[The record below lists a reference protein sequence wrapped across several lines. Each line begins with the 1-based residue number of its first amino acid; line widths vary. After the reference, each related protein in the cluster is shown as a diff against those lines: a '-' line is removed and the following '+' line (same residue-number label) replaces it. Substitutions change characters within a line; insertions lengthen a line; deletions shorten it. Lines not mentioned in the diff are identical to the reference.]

1 MVKKTLARHDGVSP
15 NGRRAGKEAVLAGS
29 ETTVLERK
37 HMSTSITRSDFLKT
51 AALAGA
57 ALGITATG
65 VSTAQAEDA
74 PADLAPFA
82 FTPGT
87 YVSKQ
92 STGFAEMDIT
102 CELSEDAIT
111 SVTYTVTQ
119 TSRKDYSENFRD
131 GIDDLCNRIVEAN
144 SPYVDAISGATLCTN
159 VTIAGVKDCMEQAGY
174 EFPAEAAYVVATPEW
189 LGDKPEIDE
198 ADIVD
203 TTEADIVIVGG
214 GNAGLACA
222 VTAAE
227 GGKKVVVLEAQDEDN
242 MFWYGLHQIGT
253 VNSKFCMD
261 AGCPEIDKS
270 EFIADWQR
278 RSLGYTNP
286 CLVKKFVDNSGE
298 MVDWLME
305 NSPESVVASTKI
317 ELVEGCADEYFANG
331 GDINGYKCWKG
342 TITYPMNAG
351 GFGEGAGA
359 GDVAQE
365 SGGKA
370 LVAKSESLG
379 AQWFW
384 GYKGIVLETTEEEVP
399 CKIEQVGEDGVD
411 VISDGTET
419 HTRVTGV
426 IAQDADGNYHRF
438 TGESIVLSAGDYG
451 ANNAMYKELQQNQRE
466 LFDAHG
472 LDISKMRTA
481 GFGRDGSGIK
491 MGMWAG
497 GSMDPIQRTL
507 ISPEVVYT
515 SDKYSVN
522 LLIRQGTYRFALWL
536 DSDMQRFCDEEFM
549 GCFGIIEQ
557 MERRKFGRFYAF
569 FDSKYKTLLSRS
581 APEHFCAGRDDSLD
595 ETLAHWV
602 ERGAEGEET
611 AGGAGET
618 TWSTGTPCHFAA
630 NTWEELFEYMG
641 LSDEEAAAAKA
652 SIDRYNEMAA
662 AGKDTD
668 FGRDPRVL
676 LPIDEPPFFG
686 MIQVQ
691 EKPAL
696 GTVSLNGLVIDAN
709 QRVLDKN
716 FNPIEGLYASGN
728 NSGGRFGTHY
738 STPIQGVSLGMALT
752 LGRVLGKELSGQE
765 ISK

>member
-1 MVKKTLARHDGVSP
+1 
-15 NGRRAGKEAVLAGS
+15 
-29 ETTVLERK
+29 
-37 HMSTSITRSDFLKT
+37 MSTSITRSDFLKT
-51 AALAGA
+51 AAMAGA
-57 ALGITATG
+57 ALGIATAG
-65 VSTAQAEDA
+65 TANSATLALAEDA
-74 PADLAPFA
+74 PEGLAPFV

-87 YVSKQ
+87 YTSKQ

-102 CELSEDAIT
+102 CELTEDSIA
-111 SVTYTVTQ
+111 SVTYAVTQ
-119 TSRKDYSENFRD
+119 TSRKDYSENFMD
-131 GIDDLCNRIVEAN
+131 GILDMCNRIVEAN

-159 VTIAGVKDCMEQAGY
+159 VIVAGVKNCMEQAGY
-174 EFPAEAAYVVATPEW
+174 EFPAEAVYVVATPDW

-203 TTEADIVIVGG
+203 TTEADIVIVGS
-214 GNAGLACA
+214 GNAGLVCA

-227 GGKKVVVLEAQDEDN
+227 GGKKVAVIEAQTEDAI
-242 MFWYGLHQIGT
+242 FWYGLHQIGT
-253 VNSKFCMD
+253 VNSQYCMD
-261 AGCPEIDKS
+261 RGCPEIDKA

-305 NSPESVVASTKI
+305 NSPEAVQQATKV
-317 ELVEGCADEYFANG
+317 ELTEGCAEEYFANG
-331 GDINGYKCWKG
+331 GDINGFKCWKG

-351 GFGEGAGA
+351 SFGEGADLSDMSEA
-359 GDVAQE
+359 

-370 LVAKSESLG
+370 LIAKAEGLG

-399 CKIEQVGEDGVD
+399 CKVEQVGDDGVD
-411 VISDGTET
+411 VITDGTET
-419 HTRVTGV
+419 RTRVTGV
-426 IAQDADGNYHRF
+426 IAQDADGAYHRF
-438 TGESIVLSAGDYG
+438 IGESIVLSAGDYG
-451 ANNAMYKELQQNQRE
+451 ANNAMYRELQQNQRE

-472 LDISKMRTA
+472 LDISTMRTA

-507 ISPEVVYT
+507 ISPEVVYS

-536 DSDMQRFCDEEFM
+536 DSDFQRFCDEEFM

-557 MERRKFGRFYAF
+557 MERRKMGRFYAF

-581 APEHFCAGRDDSLD
+581 APEHFCAGKDDALD
-595 ETLAHWV
+595 ETLATWV
-602 ERGAEGEET
+602 ERGALGEET

-641 LSDEEAAAAKA
+641 LSDDEAAAAKA

-662 AGKDTD
+662 QGKDTD
-668 FGRDPRVL
+668 FGRDSRVL
-676 LPIDEPPFFG
+676 LPIDEPPFYG

-696 GTVSLNGLVIDAN
+696 GTVSLNGLVIDAK

-716 FNPIEGLYASGN
+716 YNPIEGLYASGN

-765 ISK
+765 ISE

>member
-1 MVKKTLARHDGVSP
+1 M
-15 NGRRAGKEAVLAGS
+15 
-29 ETTVLERK
+29 
-37 HMSTSITRSDFLKT
+37 
-51 AALAGA
+51 
-57 ALGITATG
+57 
-65 VSTAQAEDA
+65 
-74 PADLAPFA
+74 
-82 FTPGT
+82 
-87 YVSKQ
+87 
-92 STGFAEMDIT
+92 
-102 CELSEDAIT
+102 
-111 SVTYTVTQ
+111 
-119 TSRKDYSENFRD
+119 
-131 GIDDLCNRIVEAN
+131 
-144 SPYVDAISGATLCTN
+144 
-159 VTIAGVKDCMEQAGY
+159 
-174 EFPAEAAYVVATPEW
+174 
-189 LGDKPEIDE
+189 
-198 ADIVD
+198 
-203 TTEADIVIVGG
+203 
-214 GNAGLACA
+214 
-222 VTAAE
+222 
-227 GGKKVVVLEAQDEDN
+227 
-242 MFWYGLHQIGT
+242 
-253 VNSKFCMD
+253 
-261 AGCPEIDKS
+261 
-270 EFIADWQR
+270 
-278 RSLGYTNP
+278 
-286 CLVKKFVDNSGE
+286 
-298 MVDWLME
+298 
-305 NSPESVVASTKI
+305 
-317 ELVEGCADEYFANG
+317 
-331 GDINGYKCWKG
+331 
-342 TITYPMNAG
+342 
-351 GFGEGAGA
+351 
-359 GDVAQE
+359 
-365 SGGKA
+365 
-370 LVAKSESLG
+370 
-379 AQWFW
+379 
-384 GYKGIVLETTEEEVP
+384 
-399 CKIEQVGEDGVD
+399 
-411 VISDGTET
+411 
-419 HTRVTGV
+419 TGV